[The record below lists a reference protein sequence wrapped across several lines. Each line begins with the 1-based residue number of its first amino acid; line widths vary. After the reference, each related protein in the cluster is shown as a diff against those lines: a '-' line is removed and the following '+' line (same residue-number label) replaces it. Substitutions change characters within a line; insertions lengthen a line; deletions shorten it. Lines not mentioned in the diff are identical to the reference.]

1 MLHLRGEADY
11 ARVRRQ
17 PKSQNQRGIY
27 SNPKEFYMTR
37 LTKRIIDSA
46 RTGSRESFLWDSELK
61 GFGVRIKPSGT
72 RSFIIQYRNLERRT
86 RRCVIGQ
93 HGVLTVEQ
101 ARGHAKKKLAS
112 VIDGADPSAERHAIR
127 QGWTISAICDWY
139 LTEAEAGRLI
149 GRNRRPIKPSTIS
162 GDRSRIDL
170 HIKPLIGHRVVSQ
183 LKLADIERLQGDIA
197 AGRTAKA
204 RKVGRGGRTAGGIG
218 VASRS
223 ISTLRSLLN
232 HARRLGL
239 IEVSPAAGVRIMAS
253 QKLKRHLNAGEIR
266 HLGKVMTQMESEGEH
281 PTALAAIRVMLL
293 TGFRRMEVLAM
304 RKEWVQPDDN
314 LVRFPDTKSGPQMRV
329 AGDDAMT
336 VLEKQALRS
345 HSPFVFPADWGDG
358 HFIGVVRVLDRVC
371 ARAGL
376 EEITPHTLRHSFASF
391 AASLGFSE
399 LTISGLLG
407 HAPRGITQRY
417 VHLDTALVIAAD
429 QVAAEIARLL
439 AGGELQSKREVKQA
453 RTLASLR
460 AVA

>member
-1 MLHLRGEADY
+1 
-11 ARVRRQ
+11 
-17 PKSQNQRGIY
+17 
-27 SNPKEFYMTR
+27 MTK
-37 LTKRIIDSA
+37 LTKRTIDSA
-46 RTGSRESFLWDSELK
+46 KPGSRDSFLWDSELR

-72 RSFIIQYRNLERRT
+72 RTFIIQYRNIEGRS

-93 HGVLTVEQ
+93 YGILTVEQ
-101 ARGHAKKKLAS
+101 ARDHAKKKLAS
-112 VIDGADPSAERHAIR
+112 VVDGSDPAAERHAVR
-127 QGWTISAICDWY
+127 QGLTISNVCDWY
-139 LTEAEAGRLI
+139 LAEAEAGRLI
-149 GRNRRPIKPSTIS
+149 GRNRRPIKPSSLS
-162 GDRSRIDL
+162 GDRSRIEL
-170 HIKPLIGHRVVSQ
+170 HIKPLIGNRVVSQ

-204 RKVGRGGRTAGGIG
+204 RKVGRGVRTAGGVG
-218 VASRS
+218 VASRA

-266 HLGKVMTQMESEGEH
+266 HMGKVMMQMEREGEH
-281 PTALAAIRVMLL
+281 PTALAAIRTMLL

-336 VLEKQALRS
+336 CLEEQAIRS
-345 HSPFVFPADWGDG
+345 HSPYVFPADWGDG

-371 ARAGL
+371 RRAGL
-376 EEITPHTLRHSFASF
+376 EDVTPHTLRHSFASM
-391 AASLGFSE
+391 AATLGFSE

-407 HAPRGITQRY
+407 HAPRGVTQRY
-417 VHLDTALVIAAD
+417 VHLDTALIIAAD
-429 QVAAEIARLL
+429 QIAAEITRLL
-439 AGGELQSKREVKQA
+439 AGGELQSKREIKQA
-453 RTLASLR
+453 RTLATLR